1 MWISKYSGSEVI
13 VAKYADIGPPE
24 APQYFFQK
32 KNLERSNY
40 CSPRHIQAMLPLLA
54 LLKVSKMEQL
64 EAM

>member
-1 MWISKYSGSEVI
+1 MLGLL
-13 VAKYADIGPPE
+13 GP
-24 APQYFFQK
+24 QNTFFQK